1 MEEVLVGEVFTVA
14 ADDGEEYDVEVL
26 ATTKLD
32 GAQYVAVAFV
42 DDLDEDTEEPID
54 IFFFKVGEEDFET
67 IDDDD
72 EYEKVSQKFDEILNE
87 EQ

>member
-1 MEEVLVGEVFTVA
+1 MEEVLVGEIFTVA

-26 ATTKLD
+26 ATTQLD
-32 GAQYVAVAFV
+32 GTQYVAVAFV

-54 IFFFKVGEEDFET
+54 VFFFKVGEEDFET

-72 EYEKVSQKFDEILNE
+72 EYEKVSQKFDKILNE